1 MRRRFF
7 SSGPNIFLPSKNIQN
22 VPKGLTVLNY
32 RTGSLASNDNPCVF
46 LTNDTSVKRL
56 QSQLGE
62 RNVSVANE
70 LSETISSVVEAPG
83 DELSSR
89 PDVKDALARVSTDFA
104 SVFAPIPSGDPSS
117 RLSTILLKSN
127 VVPKCKRPYHFP
139 PDRKKKQRMICLMK
153 F

>member
-1 MRRRFF
+1 MTR
-7 SSGPNIFLPSKNIQN
+7 L
-22 VPKGLTVLNY
+22 
-32 RTGSLASNDNPCVF
+32 
-46 LTNDTSVKRL
+46 L

-70 LSETISSVVEAPG
+70 LSETVSSVVEARG
-83 DELSSR
+83 DELSAR